1 MVGTQRELLN
11 VRRQTMQEAA
21 HSCAYLERY
30 DLKIELTNIH
40 LLHNIKQRL
49 LIFYLGGHYEKN
61 QGYVTVLGIISV
73 DFYLLPMVIKDTGTA
88 MLMLLIVVPLI
99 CFICSLIYGLIKPFS
114 IFYSAIVA
122 FLFIPCIFIFY
133 NSSAWVYIIAYGI
146 IALIGS
152 VIGMYISK
160 RTK

>member
-1 MVGTQRELLN
+1 MWN
-11 VRRQTMQEAA
+11 KDY
-21 HSCAYLERY
+21 HI
-30 DLKIELTNIH
+30 LKEDIMKKMKDMLPI
-40 LLHNIKQRL
+40 
-49 LIFYLGGHYEKN
+49 
-61 QGYVTVLGIISV
+61 LGIIV
-73 DFYLLPMVIKDTGTA
+73 IDFYILPMVIKDTGTA

-99 CFICSLIYGLIKPFS
+99 CFICSLVYGLIKPFS

-122 FLFIPCIFIFY
+122 FLFIPSIFIFY
-133 NSSAWVYIIAYGI
+133 NSSAWVYTIAYGI